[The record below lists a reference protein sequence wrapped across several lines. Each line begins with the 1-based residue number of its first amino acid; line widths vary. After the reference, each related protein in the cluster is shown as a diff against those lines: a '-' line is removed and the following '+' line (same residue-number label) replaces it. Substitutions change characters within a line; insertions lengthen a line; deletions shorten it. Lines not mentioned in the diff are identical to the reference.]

1 MKFRE
6 LKLCESHIEKWM
18 VDFIKDYFLNGDIM
32 GDYVDFYFTD
42 EDGDFSEELRKM
54 ERAGIIYLDDDTWH
68 VEENAIESNSVLKK
82 LNDKFLGI

>member
-1 MKFRE
+1 MDGRFYKRLLSE
-6 LKLCESHIEKWM
+6 W
-18 VDFIKDYFLNGDIM
+18 DIR

-68 VEENAIESNSVLKK
+68 VEESAIESNSVLKK

>member
-18 VDFIKDYFLNGDIM
+18 VDFIKDYFLNGDII

-42 EDGDFSEELRKM
+42 EDGDFFVLFRLIECSCV
-54 ERAGIIYLDDDTWH
+54 IYRCYDSWY
-68 VEENAIESNSVLKK
+68 VA
-82 LNDKFLGI
+82 

>member
-18 VDFIKDYFLNGDIM
+18 VDFIKDYFLNGDIS

-42 EDGDFSEELRKM
+42 EDGDFSEKLRKM
-54 ERAGIIYLDDDTWH
+54 ERAGVIYLDDDTWH
-68 VEENAIESNSVLKK
+68 VEESAIESNSVLKK
-82 LNDKFLGI
+82 INDKFLGI